1 MEGALRIDEK
11 KVTPDFTADFAVTG
25 TGKLF
30 PPGALSVIHA
40 RAGGRVR
47 SRYRDLGQRLLAVE
61 KVTFSS
67 RSAAFAHLASRRRGG
82 TRLGAPD
89 RFTKSLSWAFLR
101 HPVTMA
107 TPADSVILEEEIDE
121 NYEPTHDGA
130 QNRSE
135 PPVLNP
141 RSRPPAPAT
150 SAVPSLPPREKKSHD
165 TRHRDP
171 DSPRPRPHPPLY
183 PVQR

>member
-1 MEGALRIDEK
+1 
-11 KVTPDFTADFAVTG
+11 
-25 TGKLF
+25 
-30 PPGALSVIHA
+30 
-40 RAGGRVR
+40 
-47 SRYRDLGQRLLAVE
+47 
-61 KVTFSS
+61 
-67 RSAAFAHLASRRRGG
+67 
-82 TRLGAPD
+82 
-89 RFTKSLSWAFLR
+89 
-101 HPVTMA
+101 MA

-141 RSRPPAPAT
+141 RGRPPAPAT
-150 SAVPSLPPREKKSHD
+150 SAVPSLPPRKKKCHD